1 MALFQLKTLDS
12 MVQKASGRI
21 DTALRVDDIAA
32 RTESLLTARQENGAA
47 FGQAARRQI
56 YKMAA
61 SGALAVAGGLVA
73 AFGIITATSI
83 FAILAG
89 TTGLAIPVAIAGGT
103 AFGIGAASFGISA
116 VNYNRVKRAWQSLN
130 GKIDHAVSSLV
141 KATQGIAQPESQQ
154 AKTATGDTGPAV

>member
-32 RTESLLTARQENGAA
+32 RTDSLLTAREENGAA

-73 AFGIITATSI
+73 AA
-83 FAILAG
+83 
-89 TTGLAIPVAIAGGT
+89 
-103 AFGIGAASFGISA
+103 GISPQ
-116 VNYNRVKRAWQSLN
+116 RAFSPYW
-130 GKIDHAVSSLV
+130 
-141 KATQGIAQPESQQ
+141 PEPQDLLSQ
-154 AKTATGDTGPAV
+154 